1 MAVVAAI
8 GSTQVL
14 HCKEVFQVLISLH
27 SLHLLLLPVTDLHL
41 GRRYIRMYVFPKRSR
56 HR

>member
-8 GSTQVL
+8 GSTQVF

-27 SLHLLLLPVTDLHL
+27 SLHLLLLPVTDLQTSVTGVL
-41 GRRYIRMYVFPKRSR
+41 YGKVK
-56 HR
+56 